1 MEGMTNTTPDPRPTG
16 DAPVDVAAA
25 LTLISDE
32 NARVARALTD
42 PDLAERLDEA
52 ARAIRGGRRV
62 FALGAGRSGLALRMT
77 AMRFMHLG
85 LDAHVVGEATSP
97 AIEAGDVLLVASG
110 SGTTAGIVRA
120 AETAHEVG
128 ARIVALTTADG
139 SPLADLADVTVLIPA
154 AAKQDHG
161 GTVSQQ
167 YAGGLFELSVALVG
181 DAVFHALW
189 QASGL
194 SADDLW
200 PRHANLE

>member
-1 MEGMTNTTPDPRPTG
+1 MTNPTPDPRPTG

-32 NARVARALTD
+32 NARVARALTS
-42 PDLAERLDEA
+42 PDLAARLDEA
-52 ARAIRGGRRV
+52 ARVIRDGRRV

-97 AIEAGDVLLVASG
+97 AIEEGDVLLVASG
-110 SGTTAGIVRA
+110 SGTTAGIVAA
-120 AETAHEVG
+120 AETAHGVG

-154 AAKQDHG
+154 AAKQDRG
-161 GTVSQQ
+161 GQVSHQ

-194 SADDLW
+194 SADELW

>member
-1 MEGMTNTTPDPRPTG
+1 MTNSTPATG
-16 DAPVDVAAA
+16 STDGSPVDVAAA

-32 NARVARALTD
+32 NARVARALAE
-42 PDLAERLDEA
+42 PDLAARLDEA
-52 ARAIRGGRRV
+52 ARVIRDGRRV

-97 AIEAGDVLLVASG
+97 AIEADDVLLVASG
-110 SGTTAGIVRA
+110 SGTTAGIVSA
-120 AETAHEVG
+120 AKTAHDAG

-194 SADDLW
+194 SADELW